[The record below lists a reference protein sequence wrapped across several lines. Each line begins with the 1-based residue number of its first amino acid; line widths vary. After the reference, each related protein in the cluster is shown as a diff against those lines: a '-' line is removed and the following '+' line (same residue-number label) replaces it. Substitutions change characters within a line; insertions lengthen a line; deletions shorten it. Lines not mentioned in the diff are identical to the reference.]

1 MTRRVVS
8 LWLPRFAT
16 ERQRSDPADSGGRPR
31 VLVEGDGDR
40 LTVAAVDARA
50 AAAGLTPGLPLA
62 EARAQVPGLL
72 SEPHDPAA
80 DARALHRL
88 AAWCGRTTP
97 WTAPDGGH
105 DTAGAAGVLLDVTG
119 CAHLFG
125 GEAALLDDLLARLHD
140 LGLSARAGLAGT
152 VGAAWALAR
161 FAEDTAAI
169 CPEGGERDALAPLP
183 PEALRIAPA
192 QAGMLRRLGLTR
204 LDALCA
210 IPPETLAPRVGR
222 TVAQRLDQALG
233 RAGEPVTPIAPA
245 PPLRVRRGF
254 AEPIGRRDDV
264 AAAIEELAAA
274 LARRLETDQQ
284 GARRLALTLYRVDGS
299 LQTVAVGTSRASREP
314 AHLTRLLHERLDEL
328 DAGFGVEVATLAAT
342 AVERFT
348 AAQAGLG
355 TGREGD
361 DLAALIDRLTARLGE
376 GAVARPHPRDTH
388 TPERAV
394 TWMPPLSRPGAGA
407 WPAVPPRPVRLFH
420 PAPRLDVTGHAPDG
434 WPRALHWGGL
444 DHRVAAAEG
453 LERLSPA
460 WWRAPDARPRD
471 HLRLETDAGRRLW
484 AARHGEQW
492 GVQGVFG

>member
-16 ERQRSDPADSGGRPR
+16 ERRRADPGCPW
-31 VLVEGDGDR
+31 VLARGDGDR

-62 EARAQVPGLL
+62 EARAQVPELM
-72 SEPHDPAA
+72 SETHDPAA

-88 AAWCGRTTP
+88 AAWCGRYTP
-97 WTAPDGGH
+97 WTAPHGGH
-105 DTAGAAGVLLDVTG
+105 DSAGAAGVLLDVTG

-125 GEAALLDDLLARLHD
+125 GEAALLHDLLTRLRE

-161 FAEDTAAI
+161 FAEETAAI
-169 CPEGGERDALAPLP
+169 CPACGERAALAHLP

-222 TVAQRLDQALG
+222 AVAQRLDQALG
-233 RAGEPVTPIAPA
+233 RGEEPVNPIAPA
-245 PPLRVRRGF
+245 PPLRVRRAF
-254 AEPIGRRDDV
+254 AEPIGLRDHLW
-264 AAAIEELAAA
+264 AAIEELAAA

-299 LQTVAVGTSRASREP
+299 LQTVEVGTSRASREP

-328 DAGFGVEVATLAAT
+328 DAGFGVEVVTLAAT
-342 AVERFT
+342 AVESFT
-348 AAQAGLG
+348 ARQAALG
-355 TGREGD
+355 TGRED
-361 DLAALIDRLTARLGE
+361 DTLAALIDRLTARLGE

-394 TWMPPLSRPGAGA
+394 TWMPPRSRPGADA
-407 WPAVPPRPVRLFH
+407 WLAVPPRPVRLFH
-420 PAPRLDVTGHAPDG
+420 PAPRLDVTGYTPAG
-434 WPRALHWGGL
+434 RPRALHWGGL
-444 DHRVAAAEG
+444 AHTVTAAEG

-460 WWRAPDARPRD
+460 WWRAPDTFPRD

-484 AARHGEQW
+484 AVRHGEQW
-492 GVQGVFG
+492 RVQGVFG